1 MGKAGLVWGWG
12 SEWELLWDRGPSL
25 SLVAAESGKGA
36 VVEGEE
42 VVPVEDEVVSE
53 VSTEV
58 EVDEEVEVMMRTF
71 LVEDG
76 GAPLENELD

>member
-1 MGKAGLVWGWG
+1 
-12 SEWELLWDRGPSL
+12 
-25 SLVAAESGKGA
+25 VAAESGKGA

>member
-25 SLVAAESGKGA
+25 SLGAAESGKGA
-36 VVEGEE
+36 VGEGEE

>member
-1 MGKAGLVWGWG
+1 M
-12 SEWELLWDRGPSL
+12 
-25 SLVAAESGKGA
+25 AAESGKGA

-58 EVDEEVEVMMRTF
+58 EVDEEVVVMMRTF